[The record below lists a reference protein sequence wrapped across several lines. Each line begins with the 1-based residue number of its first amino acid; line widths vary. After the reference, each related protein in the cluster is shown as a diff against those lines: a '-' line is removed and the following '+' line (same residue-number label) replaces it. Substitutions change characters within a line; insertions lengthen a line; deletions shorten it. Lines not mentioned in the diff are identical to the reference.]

1 MINLKQPNIPQK
13 LPKRSWSSFQLKSDV
28 FKKYKFYNWATLYL
42 GYFIF
47 GLLYI
52 WATFEGIFVTKK
64 FSKSHNLVTLNRREE
79 GWKAFRRGKK
89 LLAKVQGRKI
99 ALFIDFLTERLSH
112 SRSVL
117 A

>member
-1 MINLKQPNIPQK
+1 MFSKVAQVSPC
-13 LPKRSWSSFQLKSDV
+13 R
-28 FKKYKFYNWATLYL
+28 Y
-42 GYFIF
+42 
-47 GLLYI
+47 